1 MVVDINTLTSIIST
15 LGFSSTESF
24 LALLFIVLAVVSV
37 IVVVTVIKPV
47 LDIYPYTYPNARVRG
62 RMGRL
67 FKEKDFSEIIE
78 SDNIEEMKN
87 YLRGIPDYAKY
98 IDKYPL
104 EKVLDTQLAETYDL
118 IARIAP
124 DNSKEAFAFLLKKW
138 DIKNIK
144 SIIIAKKAGLSREE
158 TLEFIVP
165 FGALRDKLD
174 TLIDSENIND
184 VLSGL
189 EGTEYPQILE
199 DLIPAYE
206 ETGVL
211 LPLEA
216 SLEKYLL
223 ENLLRTTATPEED
236 NTSFLHK
243 YVGNIVDTTNIKTI
257 LRAKVDGLR
266 FDDVEPYMISDGYQ
280 IREWKLKDL
289 MEAEDVAAVINGL
302 EGTDYAPLLS
312 EELPKYSETGSVSTF
327 ETALNNH
334 VNQEAKKIALKN
346 QFGIGPMIGFLNSK
360 EVEIKNLKIIARGK
374 REESYT
380 SSMIKEMLI

>member
-1 MVVDINTLTSIIST
+1 MAVDIGTLTSIIST
-15 LGFSSTESF
+15 LGFSSTEAF

-37 IVVVTVIKPV
+37 IVVVSTIKPV

-67 FKEKDFSEIIE
+67 FTEKQFSEIVE
-78 SDNIEEMKN
+78 SNNIEEVKN
-87 YLRGIPDYAKY
+87 FLRGVPEYAKY

-104 EKVLDTQLAETYDL
+104 EKALDTQLAETYDL
-118 IARIAP
+118 IARISP
-124 DNSKEAFAFLLKKW
+124 DNIKEAFSFLLKKW

-144 SIIIAKKAGLSREE
+144 SIIIAKKAGLSRDE
-158 TLEFIVP
+158 TLELIVP

-174 TLIDSENIND
+174 ALIESKDIND
-184 VLSGL
+184 VLNGL

-199 DLIPAYE
+199 DVIPVYE
-206 ETGVL
+206 ETGIL

-243 YVGNIVDTTNIKTI
+243 YIGNIVDTNNIKTI
-257 LRAKVDGLR
+257 LRAKSDGLR
-266 FDDVEPYMISDGYQ
+266 FDDIEPYMISDGYQ

-289 MEAEDVAAVINGL
+289 MEAEDVAGVVNGL

-312 EELPKYSETGSVSTF
+312 EALAEYSETGSIATF
-327 ETALNNH
+327 ETALDNH
-334 VNQEAKKIALKN
+334 VNEAAKSIALKN
-346 QFGIGPMIGFLNSK
+346 QFGIGPMIGFLNRK
-360 EVEIKNLKIIARGK
+360 EVEIRNLKIIARGK
-374 REESYT
+374 REEGFSP
-380 SSMIKEMLI
+380 SMIKEMLI

>member
-1 MVVDINTLTSIIST
+1 MAVDVSTLTSIIST
-15 LGFSSTESF
+15 LGFSTESF
-24 LALLFIVLAVVSV
+24 LALLAVVLSVISV
-37 IVVVTVIKPV
+37 IVVVSIIKPV
-47 LDIYPYTYPNARVRG
+47 LDIYPYTYPNARVRA

-67 FKEKDFSEIIE
+67 FNEKQFSEIIE
-78 SDNIEEMKN
+78 SENIEEIKN
-87 YLRGIPDYAKY
+87 YLRGVPEYAKY
-98 IDKYPL
+98 IDQYPL
-104 EKVLDTQLAETYDL
+104 EKALDTQLAETYDL
-118 IARIAP
+118 IARISP
-124 DNSKEAFAFLLKKW
+124 DKTKEAFTFLLKKW

-158 TLEFIVP
+158 TLDFIVP

-174 TLIDSENIND
+174 TLIDGENIND

-189 EGTEYPQILE
+189 EGTEYPQLLE
-199 DLIPAYE
+199 DLIPVYE

-243 YVGNIVDTTNIKTI
+243 YVGNIVDTNNIKTI

-280 IREWKLKDL
+280 IREWKLKKYLWKQKMLLVLL
-289 MEAEDVAAVINGL
+289 MV
-302 EGTDYAPLLS
+302 
-312 EELPKYSETGSVSTF
+312 
-327 ETALNNH
+327 
-334 VNQEAKKIALKN
+334 
-346 QFGIGPMIGFLNSK
+346 
-360 EVEIKNLKIIARGK
+360 
-374 REESYT
+374 
-380 SSMIKEMLI
+380 